1 MEGAEVGIAISPQD
15 TQRRRDGASAWR
27 QDGAGEQQRNVRPG
41 RAGEQ
46 VGETREPGKKAW
58 RERIGGASW
67 KTGVLH
73 PRGRIA
79 ELIRGN
85 LADVRQIE
93 SVISLILVAT
103 ALIEHNNHHG
113 QTRHNACPDR
123 RSVHSSRRRQERQR
137 LSDPRPQQSTPTCPA
152 APHSGYG
159 SLGPLLSACQP
170 TSERRG
176 VASILCCD

>member
-1 MEGAEVGIAISPQD
+1 MEGAEVGITISPQD
-15 TQRRRDGASAWR
+15 TQRRRDGASAGR
-27 QDGAGEQQRNVRPG
+27 QDGAGEQQRNVHPG

-46 VGETREPGKKAW
+46 VGETREPGKEAW
-58 RERIGGASW
+58 RERIGGGAGW

-103 ALIEHNNHHG
+103 ALRA
-113 QTRHNACPDR
+113 Q
-123 RSVHSSRRRQERQR
+123 
-137 LSDPRPQQSTPTCPA
+137 
-152 APHSGYG
+152 
-159 SLGPLLSACQP
+159 
-170 TSERRG
+170 
-176 VASILCCD
+176 